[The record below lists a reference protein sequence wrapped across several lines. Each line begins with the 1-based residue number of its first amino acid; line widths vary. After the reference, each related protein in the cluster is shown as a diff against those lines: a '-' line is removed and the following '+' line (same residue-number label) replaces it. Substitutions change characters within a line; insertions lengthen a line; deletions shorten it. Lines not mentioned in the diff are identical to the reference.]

1 MLGRPS
7 GRKHK
12 LVPLVRPLSV
22 VLPMRLGLAA
32 VALAVPALLP
42 LLCGLARGLLKVA
55 RLAWIVKC
63 RPVLGRGGEVVE
75 HRV

>member
-1 MLGRPS
+1 
-7 GRKHK
+7 
-12 LVPLVRPLSV
+12 
-22 VLPMRLGLAA
+22 MRLGLAA